1 LETKRIRTA
10 VVGCGKIGTVHADA
24 LSSLVQSE
32 LVAVCDASPDRAESF
47 GERYSV
53 PAYSDL
59 IEMVVQ
65 AKVEA
70 VAVCTPHPVHAD
82 AVEVLAPRGVHCLVE
97 KPLAIDLAGCDRIIE
112 TCRRAGAKLGV
123 MSQRRW
129 YPPHVRMRRAI
140 DAGAIGRPVLA
151 IVSVLG
157 WRDEAYYAADP
168 WRGRWATEGGGVLV
182 NQAPHQLDLLQW
194 FMGPIDELY
203 AYWANVNHPS
213 IEVEDTAVAVV
224 RFRSGAL
231 GNIVASNSQKPG
243 LHWRIEVHGSNGAS
257 IGARTEGASMRGSG
271 ADDPAINDVWTVP
284 GEEGLLTGW
293 QAEDRATART
303 GTPEQL
309 YHARQVEDFLDAV
322 AADRDPAVSGEDARR
337 VVEIFTAIYRSQR
350 DRRPVQFP
358 LKPETGPGFY
368 GHRAQPKTS
377 N

>member
-10 VVGCGKIGTVHADA
+10 VVGCGKIGTVHANA

-32 LVAVCDASPDRAESF
+32 LVAVCDASPDRAKVL
-47 GERYSV
+47 GERYGV

-59 IEMVVQ
+59 IEMAVQ
-65 AKVEA
+65 SKVEA
-70 VAVCTPHPVHAD
+70 VAICTPHPVHAD
-82 AVEVLAPRGVHCLVE
+82 AIEVLAPLGIHCLVE
-97 KPLAIDLAGCDRIIE
+97 KPLAINVASCDKIIE
-112 TCRRAGAKLGV
+112 TCRRAGTKLGV

-129 YPPHVRMRRAI
+129 YAPHVRMRRAI
-140 DAGAIGRPVLA
+140 DAGAIGQPVLA

-157 WRDEAYYAADP
+157 WRDEAYYASDP

-194 FMGPIDELY
+194 FMGPIGELH

-257 IGARTEGASMRGSG
+257 IGARTEGASMTASG
-271 ADDPAINDVWTVP
+271 DDDPAINDVWTVS
-284 GEEGLLTGW
+284 GEEQLLARW

-322 AADRDPAVSGEDARR
+322 AADRDPAVSGEDGRS

-358 LKPETGPGFY
+358 LKPETATAIDGCY
-368 GHRAQPKTS
+368 VQPKTY

>member
-1 LETKRIRTA
+1 METKRIRTA
-10 VVGCGKIGTVHADA
+10 VVGCGKIGTVHANA

-32 LVAVCDASPDRAESF
+32 LVAVCDASPDRAKAF
-47 GERYSV
+47 GERYGV

-59 IEMVVQ
+59 MEMAVQ
-65 AKVEA
+65 SKVEA
-70 VAVCTPHPVHAD
+70 VAICTPHPVHAD
-82 AVEVLAPRGVHCLVE
+82 AIEVLAPLGIHCLVE
-97 KPLAIDLAGCDRIIE
+97 KPLAINLASCDKIIE
-112 TCRRAGAKLGV
+112 TCRRAGTKLGV

-129 YPPHVRMRRAI
+129 YAPHVRMRRAI
-140 DAGAIGRPVLA
+140 DAGAIGQPVLA

-157 WRDEAYYAADP
+157 WRDEAYYASDP

-194 FMGPIDELY
+194 FMGPIGELH

-257 IGARTEGASMRGSG
+257 IGARTEGASMTASG
-271 ADDPAINDVWTVP
+271 DDDPAINDVWTVS
-284 GEEGLLTGW
+284 GEEQLLARW

-322 AADRDPAVSGEDARR
+322 AADRDPAVSGEDGRS

-358 LKPETGPGFY
+358 LKPETAPALDG
-368 GHRAQPKTS
+368 
-377 N
+377 